1 MLRGKKFLL
10 GISGSIA
17 AYKSAVLTRLLIK
30 AGAEVKIV
38 MTPSAKDFVTPL
50 SLSTLSKNPV
60 LTDLAENDS
69 WANHVMLGRWADIM
83 LIAPLS
89 CNTLSKMASG
99 LCDNL
104 LMAVYLSATCPVV
117 VAPAMDEDM
126 WHHATTKKNLK
137 TITAFGNHVIPV
149 ENGELASGLVGD
161 GRMAEPESILKW
173 LNNFFLS
180 ESELKG
186 KKVLITAG
194 PTYEPIDPVRF
205 IGNHSSGKMG
215 VAIAEEMYKRGA
227 EVTLV
232 LGPSDIQVNGGI
244 KVIKIKS
251 ANEMFNACEKIF
263 TACDIAVMSAA
274 VADYTPVNT
283 AKEKI
288 KKTEN
293 DFSVQLTKTKDILK
307 HLGELKRN
315 NQLLVGF
322 ALETNNEKEN
332 ALKKLRSKNA
342 DMIVLN
348 SLNDAGAGFGLDTN
362 KITIFD
368 KTGRE
373 YPFVTKSK
381 KEVATDIVNTI
392 IQLLHAKN

>member
-1 MLRGKKFLL
+1 MQQQ
-10 GISGSIA
+10 
-17 AYKSAVLTRLLIK
+17 
-30 AGAEVKIV
+30 
-38 MTPSAKDFVTPL
+38 
-50 SLSTLSKNPV
+50 
-60 LTDLAENDS
+60 
-69 WANHVMLGRWADIM
+69 
-83 LIAPLS
+83 
-89 CNTLSKMASG
+89 
-99 LCDNL
+99 
-104 LMAVYLSATCPVV
+104 
-117 VAPAMDEDM
+117 
-126 WHHATTKKNLK
+126 KKNLK

-161 GRMAEPESILKW
+161 GRMAEPEFILKW

-186 KKVLITAG
+186 KKALITAG
-194 PTYEPIDPVRF
+194 PTYESIDPVRF

-215 VAIAEEMYKRGA
+215 VAIAEEMHKRGA

-232 LGPSDIQVNGGI
+232 FGPSDIQVNGGI
-244 KVIKIKS
+244 KVIGIKS
-251 ANEMFNACEKIF
+251 ADEMFNACEKIF
-263 TACDIAVMSAA
+263 PASDIAVMSAA

-307 HLGELKRN
+307 HLGGQKRKD
-315 NQLLVGF
+315 QLLVGF

-332 ALKKLRSKNA
+332 ALKKLQSKNA

-348 SLNDAGAGFGLDTN
+348 SLNDTGAGFGYDTN

-368 KTGRE
+368 KTGKE
-373 YPFVTKSK
+373 YPFETKSK
-381 KEVATDIVNTI
+381 KEVAIDIVNTI
-392 IQLLHAKN
+392 IQLLHAKI